1 MFAEVHLRV
10 PHPDGA
16 VTIPGTVLVTNAGGT
31 QVILTSADGRLHEG
45 QEVEAVK
52 ALSAAKGG

>member
-10 PHPDGA
+10 PYPEGA

-31 QVILTSADGRLHEG
+31 
-45 QEVEAVK
+45 
-52 ALSAAKGG
+52 